1 MSRAA
6 NLGNSLVLAPL
17 LGVTDSLVT
26 ALALWLL
33 AVVITGAYGLG
44 MAVLRPRLLNTFR
57 LIGAVILAASLTTCA
72 QMAVQVWSLELQQRL
87 GLYLGLIALQC
98 LVLEY
103 NGFFQQRFAQR
114 LRQSGWVGAL
124 LIGLGLL
131 REIIGHGTLGSH
143 LAWLA
148 GVSASSAGGWVLAA
162 DGALRL
168 AVLVP
173 GGLLLLGL
181 LLAAWQA
188 WAGKHR
194 SH

>member
-1 MSRAA
+1 MSRTA
-6 NLGNSLVLAPL
+6 NLRHSLVLAPL

-26 ALALWLL
+26 ALALWML
-33 AVVITGAYGLG
+33 AVAILGAYGVG

-72 QMAVQVWSLELQQRL
+72 QLAVQVWSLELQQRL

-103 NGFFQQRFAQR
+103 NGFFQQRLAER
-114 LRQSGWVGAL
+114 VRQAGWVGAL

-131 REIIGHGTLGSH
+131 REVIGHGTLGSH

-148 GVSASSAGGWVLAA
+148 GVSASNAGGWVLAA
-162 DGALRL
+162 DGGLRL

-181 LLAAWQA
+181 LFAARQA
-188 WAGKHR
+188 WTGRHR